1 MNINQPI
8 ESRISELLLSRAGIE
23 VLAELQKIDPLS
35 LNYSGRLEY
44 LETLQK
50 QAGWLDALMQ
60 SALCAVAGDAP
71 GKHREIYGV
80 DELEREDVSTVL
92 RISPN
97 TAQSKIDV
105 ARTLMNH
112 LPNVQNALAMGE
124 ISSHVAA
131 VIARE
136 SDAAIIQ
143 GLPVDA
149 IRAIEAI
156 ALSHAENHSPVQ
168 IANKIRTTIA
178 KLSPEN
184 FEEQVA
190 RAQEERYVFMT
201 PEPHG
206 MARIIALLPAAE
218 AQTVMFALDKMA
230 RIAKEKLRA
239 ERDVGAVRTAG
250 TDGEA
255 GGVREA
261 STGGEAGG
269 VREASTNGE
278 ASAVPETVTNGE
290 AGGVRN
296 TGASAVKS
304 GRLPNLD
311 LLRADA
317 LANLAAHYLESNA
330 ELAPQHRRPVSVNLT
345 IDLPTMLGLTDNPG
359 QLAGYGPIPASI
371 ARELAAD
378 GKWRRF
384 ITEPITGELL
394 NYGRDTYEPRQGLVD
409 FILARDQICRFPG
422 CRQPGRV
429 SDIDHAISWDSGGET
444 SAENMGLLCRR
455 HHQMKTSEGWLLE
468 SHADGSCT
476 WISPAG
482 KKLFVPIRPVNEV
495 A

>member
-143 GLPVDA
+143 GLPADA

-178 KLSPEN
+178 KLSPVN

-239 ERDVGAVRTAG
+239 ERDAGAVRAAG
-250 TDGEA
+250 TD
-255 GGVREA
+255 
-261 STGGEAGG
+261 
-269 VREASTNGE
+269 GE

-290 AGGVRN
+290 AGGVRT
-296 TGASAVKS
+296 TGADAGKS

-482 KKLFVPIRPVNEV
+482 KKHFVPIRPVNEV

>member
-239 ERDVGAVRTAG
+239 ERDAGAVRAAG

-255 GGVREA
+255 GGVR
-261 STGGEAGG
+261 
-269 VREASTNGE
+269 
-278 ASAVPETVTNGE
+278 
-290 AGGVRN
+290 N
-296 TGASAVKS
+296 TGAGAVKS